1 MKTFKYILGAVC
13 ISVASSAMAQNLN
26 SAYFMDGYTY
36 GYELNPAKDYERKGF
51 VSMPILSNINM
62 SLSGNLDYTD
72 IFYKLP
78 NGKLATFMHPKIS
91 ADEALKNFSSR
102 EKLAVDMRLDII
114 NFGFHAWNGYN
125 FFNLSMRSTTG
136 FSAPYELFEMAKTL
150 ANKNYDIGKVCTQS
164 TTWMEIGFGHSHQVT
179 DAWRVGGT
187 MKILLGGARM
197 NMKANNL
204 KMELAG
210 PDKWI
215 LTSDAEMEVAAKG
228 FTWGEDKYGN
238 PIYNTDPYDNGE
250 PREPGIIKLNKMDIT
265 KGGIGGVG
273 LAFDF
278 GAEWDLEKNDLV
290 KGLKVSA
297 SLLDFGFINWSD
309 IHKAKSVE
317 NSYEFDGF
325 NNIKVKDGDG
335 RTLGSQFDDFTTGV
349 SKLYNFQDKGTESGA
364 RMLGATLNIGVNY
377 KMPFYNKLDVGFLNT
392 TRIQGA
398 YSWNDTR
405 LSANIHP
412 VKWLEGG
419 INLGFGTLGASF
431 GWIIN
436 IHTRGFSLFAGMDR
450 IMSKL
455 SKQYIPTKSSTNVSL
470 GISFPFGSR
479 Q

>member
-1 MKTFKYILGAVC
+1 MKTFKYILGAIC
-13 ISVASSAMAQNLN
+13 ISVAGSAMAQNLN

-51 VSMPILSNINM
+51 VSMPILANINA
-62 SLSGNLDYTD
+62 SLTGNLNYTD

-78 NGKLATFMHPKIS
+78 NGKLATYMHPDIS
-91 ADEALKNFSSR
+91 AADALSNFSSR

-136 FSAPYELFEMAKTL
+136 FSAPYELFEMTKTL
-150 ANKNYDIGKVCTQS
+150 CNRDYDISKVGSQT

-197 NMKANNL
+197 DMRANNL

-210 PDKWI
+210 DNKWI
-215 LTSDAEMEVAAKG
+215 MTSDAEIEVSTKG
-228 FTWGEDKYGN
+228 FTWGSYKDEYPSGN
-238 PIYNTDPYDNGE
+238 PCP
-250 PREPGIIKLNKMDIT
+250 PGVIDFNNIDID
-265 KGGIGGVG
+265 KFGITGVG
-273 LAFDF
+273 VAFDL
-278 GAEWDLEKNDLV
+278 GVEWDLEKNDLV

-297 SLLDFGFINWSD
+297 SLLDLGFISWND
-309 IHKAKSVE
+309 THMGKTVKDK
-317 NSYEFDGF
+317 YEFNGF

-335 RTLGSQFDDFTTGV
+335 KSLSNQFDDFKDGIAD
-349 SKLYNFQDKGTESGA
+349 LYNFQDQGTKSVA
-364 RMLGATLNIGVNY
+364 RMLGATLNIGANY
-377 KMPFYNKLDVGFLNT
+377 KMPFYDKLDVGFLST
-392 TRIQGA
+392 TRIQGE
-398 YSWNDTR
+398 YSWNDNR
-405 LSANIHP
+405 LSANVHP

-419 INLGFGTLGASF
+419 VNLGFGTLGTSF
-431 GWIIN
+431 GWVIN
-436 IHTRGFSLFAGMDR
+436 IHTKGFSLFAGMDR
-450 IMSKL
+450 IISKF

>member
-51 VSMPILSNINM
+51 VSMPLLSNINA
-62 SLSGNLDYTD
+62 SFSGNLNYTD

-78 NGKLATFMHPKIS
+78 NGKLATFMHPDIS
-91 ADEALKNFSSR
+91 ADEALNNFSSR
-102 EKLAVDMRLDII
+102 EKLAVDLRLDII

-125 FFNLSMRSTTG
+125 FFNMSLRSTNG
-136 FSAPYELFEMAKTL
+136 FNAPYELFEMVKTL
-150 ANKNYDIGKVCTQS
+150 QNKNYDISKMGTQS
-164 TTWMEIGFGHSHQVT
+164 TTWIEFGFGHSHQVT

-197 NMKANNL
+197 NMTANNL

-215 LTSDAEMEVAAKG
+215 LTSDAEIEVAAKG
-228 FTWGEDKYGN
+228 FTWGK
-238 PIYNTDPYDNGE
+238 YNTKPYDDGE
-250 PREPGIIKLNKMDIT
+250 PREGQKIIDLGNADFT
-265 KGGIGGVG
+265 RGGIGGVG

-278 GAEWDLEKNDLV
+278 GVEWDLEKNDLV

-297 SLLDFGFINWSD
+297 SLLDFGFISWSD
-309 IHKAKSVE
+309 IHKAQSVE

-325 NNIKVKDGDG
+325 KNIKIKDGDG
-335 RTLGSQFDDFTTGV
+335 ESMSSQFDDFTTGL
-349 SKLYNFQDKGTESGA
+349 SKLYNFQDKGTKSGA
-364 RMLGATLNIGVNY
+364 RMLGATLNIGANY
-377 KMPFYNKLDVGFLNT
+377 KMPFYDKLDVGFLST

-398 YSWNDTR
+398 YSWNDNR

-436 IHTRGFSLFAGMDR
+436 VHTGGFSLFVGMDR
-450 IMSKL
+450 LLGKL